1 MVNTV
6 KFNIT
11 YFTDNDEDE
20 PLETVFSYLDMPPHI
35 AKKYAMDAAEAY
47 GIDNKYTTFE
57 IQQIHLH

>member
-35 AKKYAMDAAEAY
+35 AKKYAKIGRASCRERV
-47 GIDNKYTTFE
+47 
-57 IQQIHLH
+57 